1 MVNWLLIGVLV
12 VAAMIILKFKE
23 IRHQAGIFVGLAV
36 LVFLVLTF
44 GSISAAYDV
53 DLNSFDGFIHAS
65 KLYMAWLKHAFG
77 NVVETTAYVVNQD
90 WGLNST
96 NINTSVSPPAP

>member
-1 MVNWLLIGVLV
+1 MVNWILIGILV

-36 LVFLVLTF
+36 LVFLVVTF

-53 DLNSFDGFIHAS
+53 DLNSFDGFMQAS
-65 KLYMAWLKHAFG
+65 KLYMAWLRHAFG
-77 NVVETTAYVVNQD
+77 NVAETTAYVVNQD
-90 WGLNST
+90 WGLNAS
-96 NINTSVSPPAP
+96 SVNMTQP

>member
-23 IRHQAGIFVGLAV
+23 IRHQAGIFIGLGI
-36 LVFLVLTF
+36 LVFLVLSF
-44 GSISAAYDV
+44 GHLSATHDI
-53 DLNSFDGFIHAS
+53 DLNSFDGFMYAS

-77 NVVETTAYVVNQD
+77 NVVETTAYVVHKD

-96 NINTSVSPPAP
+96 GINASKP